1 MLHHNAECRPAMSH
15 FTYCHAEGNDVD
27 CRYDD
32 SPYAECR
39 CAECLFAECRYDD
52 SHYAECHYAEC
63 RFAERY
69 GTDFFIK
76 EFDLYISS
84 LKQHR

>member
-15 FTYCHAEGNDVD
+15 FTYCHAESHDVD
-27 CRYDD
+27 
-32 SPYAECR
+32 
-39 CAECLFAECRYDD
+39 CRYDD
-52 SHYAECHYAEC
+52 SHYAECH
-63 RFAERY
+63 FAERH
-69 GTDFFIK
+69 GADFFIT